1 MGEYK
6 MRKIDLVIDSII
18 NGQYSQA
25 KQRIKSLSYDQRVEL
40 LGELAPPAF
49 TSSQFNWACNV
60 IVKREFK

>member
-1 MGEYK
+1 MDK
-6 MRKIDLVIDSII
+6 VQQVIDSII

-25 KQRIKSLSYDQRVEL
+25 KQQIKLLTYDQRVEL

-60 IVKREFK
+60 IVKRDFN